1 MAEPL
6 SFDDLMNMSKV
17 KPQAA
22 LQAEPTLATPT
33 NTDKPLNLDD
43 LNNIGKAKAIPT
55 PDTDELAI
63 DNGATLKKQDLFKRD
78 NINKIRNFMI
88 DYRGVDYKKKDDE
101 AVVEDFVGQMR
112 WFNTNMVSTAG
123 MVRHVYNADDKKKAT
138 ANDAFKLYDRLGNV
152 FTNDGF
158 YGAIDGVTDYIAA
171 AASDPSNYIG
181 ALTGGLGKWAALG
194 VTQSSKAAVKLA
206 ASEAGK
212 RVLTKGATQQAAF
225 KAADEAAEAMAK
237 RIAHKSMTSELSKE
251 LISKAALQ
259 EQRLYLLQAE

>member
-88 DYRGVDYKKKDDE
+88 DYRGVD
-101 AVVEDFVGQMR
+101 
-112 WFNTNMVSTAG
+112 
-123 MVRHVYNADDKKKAT
+123 
-138 ANDAFKLYDRLGNV
+138 
-152 FTNDGF
+152 
-158 YGAIDGVTDYIAA
+158 
-171 AASDPSNYIG
+171 
-181 ALTGGLGKWAALG
+181 
-194 VTQSSKAAVKLA
+194 
-206 ASEAGK
+206 
-212 RVLTKGATQQAAF
+212 
-225 KAADEAAEAMAK
+225 
-237 RIAHKSMTSELSKE
+237 
-251 LISKAALQ
+251 
-259 EQRLYLLQAE
+259 